1 MTTFEEIQDKGLLAA
16 KGLQSLLMEGIGAAQ
31 GVGQAVG
38 QGIGQTTQ
46 AVGSG
51 LSSLLEKPIEGF
63 KGLDPYTRAEIG
75 GLVGQVLGEAIT
87 GREAPRTAEA
97 IRQVPSI
104 LRQRKEQQQ
113 QQQLEKVKLLQERQ
127 AEKRKEERA
136 ELKEEREER
145 KLQSELIKRGQVE
158 LNQGNFG
165 IVENIVDK
173 PYGEKYIN
181 VSEDTG
187 KAIFN
192 QKKYEEDLDSAEA
205 DVAKAELEFKK
216 MDTVLNAI
224 DNLLGD
230 DTSLSDLG
238 NAITASDTAEALI
251 EAGSR
256 FIGNPKQ
263 KTAMTYLDQ
272 IKANSGFKELQEMRE
287 ASPTG
292 GALGAIS
299 ERELDLLITASSGI
313 KEGMNPKEFYEQL
326 MQMRNSILKIKQEGI
341 QSVDNILSKSVK
353 GATKK
358 EKSRL
363 VYNPNTGEFE

>member
-1 MTTFEEIQDKGLLAA
+1 MPSFEEIQDKGLLAA
-16 KGLQSLLMEGIGAAQ
+16 KGLQALLMEGIGA
-31 GVGQAVG
+31 VG
-38 QGIGQTTQ
+38 QGVQ
-46 AVGSG
+46 ATGRG
-51 LSSLLEKPIEGF
+51 LSSMLQKPVQQF
-63 KGLDPYTRAEIG
+63 KTFDPYTRAEIG
-75 GLVGQVLGEAIT
+75 GLVGQVLGEAVT

-104 LRQRKEQQQ
+104 LRERKEQQQ

-127 AEKRKEERA
+127 AEQRKEERA
-136 ELKEEREER
+136 ELKEAREER

-158 LNQGNFG
+158 LNQENVGL
-165 IVENIVDK
+165 VENIYAK

-192 QKKYEEDLDSAEA
+192 QKKYEEDLASAEA
-205 DVAKAELEFKK
+205 DVAKAELEFEK
-216 MDTVLNAI
+216 MDNVLNAI

-230 DTSLSDLG
+230 ETSLSDLG
-238 NAITASDTAEALI
+238 NALTATGTGEALI
-251 EAGSR
+251 ERGAR
-256 FIGNPKQ
+256 LIGTPKQ
-263 KTAMTYLDQ
+263 ITAMTYLDQ
-272 IKANSGFKELQEMRE
+272 IKANSGFKELQEMRD

-299 ERELDLLITASSGI
+299 EGELDLLITASSGI

-326 MQMRNSILKIKQEGI
+326 IKMKNSILKIKKEGI
-341 QSVDNILSKSVK
+341 QSVDDILSKSVK
-353 GATKK
+353 GKAEK
-358 EKSRL
+358 EKTRL